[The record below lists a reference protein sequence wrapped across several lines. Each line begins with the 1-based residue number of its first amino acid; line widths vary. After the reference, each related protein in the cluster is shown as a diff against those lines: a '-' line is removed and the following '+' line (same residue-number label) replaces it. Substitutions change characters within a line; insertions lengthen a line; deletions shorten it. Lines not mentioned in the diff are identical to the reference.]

1 MHLFFSSYEKVKQNH
16 TKYSIIRP
24 LFKKEKGGK
33 MSCLIE
39 KCKRLK
45 ESSYLLSTVTTN
57 SKNTA
62 LHLVAESLKNN
73 LAYILT
79 ENEKDIEIAKENGTK
94 ESFIDRLKLDEARV
108 QGMIDSIH
116 TIIKLND
123 PIWKSSD
130 VWTLENGLT
139 VSKMSVP
146 LGVIGIIYE
155 SRPNVTVDAFSLALK
170 SGNCILLRGSSSAI
184 HSNKALV
191 KAIKEGLMESE
202 ISHEV
207 IQLVDDLDRSI
218 VKEMLTLNE
227 YIDVII
233 PRGGAGLI
241 RFVIDNAT
249 VPTIETGVGNCHIYV
264 DESANL
270 ENAINIIANAKV
282 QRPGVCNACE
292 TTLIHE
298 NIANQFLPML
308 YDALSDKVEL
318 RGCSKTMGIIAAN
331 EAVDVDWSEEYLD
344 YILGVKVVSDINEAI
359 GHIQKYGTKHSEA
372 IITENFTNANY
383 FLRRVDAAA
392 VYVNA
397 STRFTDGG
405 AFGFGGEM
413 GISTQKIH
421 ARGPMGLNELVTV
434 KYTIIGNGQIRE

>member
-1 MHLFFSSYEKVKQNH
+1 M
-16 TKYSIIRP
+16 SI
-24 LFKKEKGGK
+24 
-33 MSCLIE
+33 LIE
-39 KCKRLK
+39 KCTRLK
-45 ESSYLLSTVTTN
+45 EASHLLGAVSTN
-57 SKNTA
+57 SKNNA
-62 LHLVAESLKNN
+62 LKLVADNLKKNSE
-73 LAYILT
+73 YILV
-79 ENEKDIEIAKENGTK
+79 ENEKDVETAKTKGTK
-94 ESFIDRLKLDEARV
+94 ESLIDRLRLTEDRI
-108 QGMIDSIH
+108 QGIIDSIN
-116 TIIKLND
+116 TIIKLKD
-123 PIWKSSD
+123 PIWKSND

-139 VSKMSVP
+139 ISKMTVP

-184 HSNKALV
+184 NSNKALV
-191 KAIKEGLMESE
+191 KVIKEALRESE
-202 ISHEV
+202 ISEDV
-207 IQLVDDLDRSI
+207 IQLIEDTDRSI

-241 RFVIDNAT
+241 RFVVENAT
-249 VPTIETGVGNCHIYV
+249 VPTIETGIGNCHIYV

-270 ENAINIIANAKV
+270 ENAVKILTNAKV

-292 TTLIHE
+292 TTLVRKSV
-298 NIANQFLPML
+298 ASKFLPML
-308 YDALSDKVEL
+308 HDALKDKVEL
-318 RGCSKTMGIIAAN
+318 RGCSKTKEII
-331 EAVDVDWSEEYLD
+331 DVKKALDSDWEEEYLD
-344 YILGVKVVSDINEAI
+344 YILAIKVVSSVDEAI
-359 GHIQKYGTKHSEA
+359 GHIQKYGTKHSES

-434 KYTIIGNGQIRE
+434 KYTIVGNGQIRE

>member
-1 MHLFFSSYEKVKQNH
+1 MPTVS
-16 TKYSIIRP
+16 TK
-24 LFKKEKGGK
+24 
-33 MSCLIE
+33 
-39 KCKRLK
+39 
-45 ESSYLLSTVTTN
+45 

-62 LHLVAESLKNN
+62 LCLVANSLKKN
-73 LAYILT
+73 LSYILS
-79 ENEKDIEIAKENGTK
+79 ENEKDIQIAKEKGMK
-94 ESFIDRLKLDEARV
+94 ESLIDRLKLNEDRM
-108 QGMIDSIH
+108 QGIIDSIH
-116 TIIKLND
+116 AIIKLND
-123 PIWKSSD
+123 PIWKSND

-139 VSKMSVP
+139 ISKMTVP

-202 ISHEV
+202 ISQEV
-207 IQLVDDLDRSI
+207 VQLVDDLDRSV

-233 PRGGAGLI
+233 PRGGVDLI

-270 ENAINIIANAKV
+270 ENAINIVNNAKV

-292 TTLIHE
+292 TILIHE
-298 NIANQFLPML
+298 NIASKFLPKL
-308 YDALSDKVEL
+308 YDVLNSKVEL
-318 RGCSKTMGIIAAN
+318 RGCSKTKEIIDIK
-331 EAVDVDWSEEYLD
+331 EATDVDWTKEYLD
-344 YILGVKVVSDINEAI
+344 YILAIKVVSNINEAI
-359 GHIQKYGTKHSEA
+359 EHIQKYGTKHSEA

-383 FLRRVDAAA
+383 F
-392 VYVNA
+392 
-397 STRFTDGG
+397 
-405 AFGFGGEM
+405 
-413 GISTQKIH
+413 
-421 ARGPMGLNELVTV
+421 
-434 KYTIIGNGQIRE
+434 

>member
-1 MHLFFSSYEKVKQNH
+1 
-16 TKYSIIRP
+16 
-24 LFKKEKGGK
+24 
-33 MSCLIE
+33 MSNLIE
-39 KCKRLK
+39 KCTKLR
-45 ESSYLLSTVTTN
+45 EASHLLPTVSTK
-57 SKNTA
+57 SKNAA
-62 LHLVAESLKNN
+62 LRLVANSLKKN
-73 LAYILT
+73 LLYILS
-79 ENEKDIEIAKENGTK
+79 ENEKDIQIAKEKGTK
-94 ESFIDRLKLDEARV
+94 ESLIDRLRLNEDRM
-108 QGMIDSIH
+108 QGIVDSID

-123 PIWKSSD
+123 PIWKSND

-139 VSKMSVP
+139 ISKMTVP

-202 ISHEV
+202 ISQEV
-207 IQLVDDLDRSI
+207 VQLVDDLDRSV
-218 VKEMLTLNE
+218 VKEMLTLKD

-233 PRGGAGLI
+233 PRGGLDLI
-241 RFVIDNAT
+241 RFVVDNAT

-270 ENAINIIANAKV
+270 ENAINIVTNAKV

-298 NIANQFLPML
+298 NIAPQFLPKL
-308 YDALSDKVEL
+308 YDALGDKVEL
-318 RGCSKTMGIIAAN
+318 RGCSKTKEIIDIKDAIDA
-331 EAVDVDWSEEYLD
+331 DWAKEYLD
-344 YILGVKVVSDINEAI
+344 YILAIKVVSDINEAI
-359 GHIQKYGTKHSEA
+359 EHIQKYGTKHSEA

-383 FLRRVDAAA
+383 FLRRVDAST

-405 AFGFGGEM
+405 EFGFGGEM
-413 GISTQKIH
+413 GISTQKVH

-434 KYTIIGNGQIRE
+434 KYTILGNGQIRE